1 MPART
6 IAFLDEVPAPLR
18 QGLAQL
24 RDSLGVPDVFEESV
38 LTEAERAAAGVRLPD
53 RDLTEVPF
61 VTIDPE
67 GSVDLDQ
74 AVHIARDGDG
84 YLVRYAIAD
93 VAAFVAPGGAI
104 DAECHQRVET
114 LYAPNRRTPL
124 HPEVLSEGAA
134 SLLPDVVRPA
144 LVWEIRL
151 DAAGAPTASTVARAR
166 VRSRRQYSYV
176 EVQGL
181 LDGGTAEDVLVLL
194 AEVGRLR
201 EAAEAARGGINLGV
215 PEQEVRVA
223 ADGSWTLE
231 YRTNLP
237 CEGWNAQISLL
248 TGMVA
253 ARMMLDAGVG
263 ILRTLPPAE
272 DYAIDRLRRTARW
285 LGIAWPEQMGYP
297 EFVRGL
303 DASVPREAAMLN
315 ACTTLFRGAG
325 YDAFTGGAPRG
336 AEHAAIAA
344 PYAHVTAPLR
354 RLVDRYAGEICV
366 AVCAETPVPGWVLDA
381 LDELPSEMETSSR
394 RAGRYERGIVDLVE
408 AMVLAPSIGRE
419 FTGLLIDVDPDRTAG
434 RLQLREPAVEARVKG
449 GRRLRLGT
457 EIAATL
463 VAADLVAGKV
473 EFRVFAD

>member
-1 MPART
+1 MPARQV
-6 IAFLDEVPAPLR
+6 AFLDDVPASLR
-18 QGLAQL
+18 EGLAKL
-24 RDSLGVPDVFEESV
+24 RESLGVPDDFDADV
-38 LTEAERAAAGVRLPD
+38 LAEADAAAAGVRLPD

-67 GSVDLDQ
+67 GSRDLDQ
-74 AVHIARDGDG
+74 ALHICRDGDG

-93 VAAFVAPGGAI
+93 VAAFVTPGGAL

-114 LYAPNRRTPL
+114 LYAPTRRTPL
-124 HPEVLSEGAA
+124 HPEALSEGAA
-134 SLLPDVVRPA
+134 SLLPEAVRPA

-166 VRSRRQYSYV
+166 VRSRRRYSYE
-176 EVQGL
+176 EVQRL
-181 LDGGTAEDVLVLL
+181 LDTGGAEEVLVLL

-201 EAAEAARGGINLGV
+201 EAAECARGGVSLGV
-215 PEQEVRVA
+215 PEQEVRV
-223 ADGSWTLE
+223 DGGAWTLE
-231 YRTNLP
+231 FRSNLP

-248 TGMVA
+248 TGIVA

-272 DYAIDRLRRTARW
+272 DHAINRLRRTAQG
-285 LGIAWPEQMGYP
+285 LGISWKQKEPYP
-297 EFVRGL
+297 DFVRRL
-303 DASVPREAAMLN
+303 DAAVPREAAMLN
-315 ACTTLFRGAG
+315 SCTTLFRGAG
-325 YDAFTGGAPRG
+325 YDAFTDGAPRG

-354 RLVDRYAGEICV
+354 RLVDRYAGEICI
-366 AVCAETPVPGWVLDA
+366 ALCAGEPVPDWVLAA
-381 LDELPSEMETSSR
+381 LDELPSEMEASSR

-408 AMVLAPSIGRE
+408 AMLLAPGIGRE
-419 FTGLLIDVDPDRTAG
+419 FSGLLIDVDPDRAAG

-463 VAADLVAGKV
+463 VAADLVQGKV
-473 EFRVFAD
+473 DFRVFG